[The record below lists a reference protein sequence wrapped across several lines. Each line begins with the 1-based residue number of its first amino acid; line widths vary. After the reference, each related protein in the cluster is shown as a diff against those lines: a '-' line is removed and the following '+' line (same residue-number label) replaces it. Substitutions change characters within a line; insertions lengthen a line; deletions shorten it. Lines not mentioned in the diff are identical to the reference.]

1 MAHQHILSYLVPY
14 NGEKV
19 IKNVSYLGP
28 MQHLYTSF
36 AVAPITV
43 SEISKKT
50 TDVKIHIFSNK
61 R

>member
-1 MAHQHILSYLVPY
+1 
-14 NGEKV
+14 
-19 IKNVSYLGP
+19 

-36 AVAPITV
+36 AVALITV

-50 TDVKIHIFSNK
+50 TDVKIYIFSNK